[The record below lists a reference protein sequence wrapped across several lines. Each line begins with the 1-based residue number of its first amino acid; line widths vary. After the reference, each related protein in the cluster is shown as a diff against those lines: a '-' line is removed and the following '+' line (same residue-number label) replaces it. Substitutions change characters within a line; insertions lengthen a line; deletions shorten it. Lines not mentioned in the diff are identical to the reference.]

1 MSDKPTTKDLILDA
15 AETVVARE
23 GARHMTIEAVAA
35 EAGIS
40 KGGVLYHYPNK
51 MALLEAMVTRM
62 VTGVRDDI
70 NRAEAE
76 AKTRGLPVL
85 PHVIETLF
93 YRDAPKEQV
102 GNAVLAASA
111 EQPHLLEVAGTV
123 LAKEFQRLTEESPDP
138 VLAQIALLTLDG
150 LKLTALLGLNHVFDN
165 QIDAIMDRVIAMTR
179 EMYQ

>member
-23 GARHMTIEAVAA
+23 GARHMTIDAVAA
-35 EAGIS
+35 EASIS

-62 VTGVRDDI
+62 VSGVCDDI
-70 NRAEAE
+70 HRAEAQARE
-76 AKTRGLPVL
+76 RGLPVL
-85 PHVIETLF
+85 PLVIETLF
-93 YRDAPKEQV
+93 SRDGPKEQV

-111 EQPHLLEVAGTV
+111 EQPQLLEVAGGV
-123 LAKEFQRLTEESPDP
+123 LAKEFQRLTEDAPDP
-138 VLAQIALLTLDG
+138 VLAQIAFLTLDG

-165 QIDAIMDRVIAMTR
+165 QIDAIKHRVITMTR